1 MTHRVSSRCVTVFL
15 FDKNDSLVSR
25 GDVCS
30 AGQILCGI
38 LRVHTSEIDCVA
50 QAQQQ
55 RVAAAAAAVAPLSGR
70 NQSVATD
77 LFIVFRSR
85 TSTDEGR
92 NLVSYGF

>member
-55 RVAAAAAAVAPLSGR
+55 RVAAAVAPLSGR